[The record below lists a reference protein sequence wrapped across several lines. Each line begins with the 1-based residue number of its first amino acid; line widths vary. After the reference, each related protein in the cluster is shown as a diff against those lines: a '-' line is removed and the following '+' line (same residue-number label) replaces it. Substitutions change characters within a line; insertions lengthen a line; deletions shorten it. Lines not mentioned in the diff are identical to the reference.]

1 MPTSPSLIKPNAS
14 YDHHITIGT
23 HAERMQGACREYG
36 RPISLHRHAAVRGRN
51 RRGVGHGVAE
61 GLDGLRGVEGRLA
74 GSLGTRAL
82 VERMLWR
89 LEAEEARQRW
99 HEVLLRE
106 QRRAQR
112 FQLLEREEMLWRRE
126 RGEERMARPG
136 GDRWVNGL
144 WWLQGG
150 ELRGDAWGLGAGKR
164 CTSS

>member
-126 RGEERMARPG
+126 RERRGWRGREETG
-136 GDRWVNGL
+136 GSMVC
-144 WWLQGG
+144 GG
-150 ELRGDAWGLGAGKR
+150 SKGRVERRCLGLGGG
-164 CTSS
+164 